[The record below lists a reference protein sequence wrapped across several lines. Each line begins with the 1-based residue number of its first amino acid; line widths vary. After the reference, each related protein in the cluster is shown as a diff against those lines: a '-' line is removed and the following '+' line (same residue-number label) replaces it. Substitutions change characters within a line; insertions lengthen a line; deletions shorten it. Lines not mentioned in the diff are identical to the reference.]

1 MLAVLGLLTI
11 IVLLAAILS
20 QKMSAL
26 TALVAVPVIAALIGG
41 FGAYGEVG
49 AALRPFVSRAAF
61 AAGAWPI
68 LDAPQPVVRSGLI
81 LLGVLP
87 RMFNR

>member
-20 QKMSAL
+20 QKMSTL
-26 TALVAVPVIAALIGG
+26 TALVAVSVSAALIGG
-41 FGAYGEVG
+41 IGAYGEVG
-49 AALRPFVSRAAF
+49 AALPPFVSRAAF

-68 LDAPQPVVRSGLI
+68 LDALTLLFDPDSFY
-81 LLGVLP
+81 LGVLP